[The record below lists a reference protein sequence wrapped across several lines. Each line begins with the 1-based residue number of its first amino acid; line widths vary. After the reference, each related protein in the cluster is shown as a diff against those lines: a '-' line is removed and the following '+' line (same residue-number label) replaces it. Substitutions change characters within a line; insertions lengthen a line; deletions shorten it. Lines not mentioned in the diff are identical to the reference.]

1 MKINQRVRYGISCL
15 FELSKHNHEYV
26 DAEKIAHAQSIPSAY
41 AQKVMQTLSHAGLV
55 WSLKGTGYRLARPL
69 SEITAYQVIEALTQD
84 TSTNDSII
92 SVGSML
98 EDRINKAL
106 NFSLDQLAIR

>member
-15 FELSKHNHEYV
+15 FELSKHIGEYV
-26 DAEKIAHAQSIPSAY
+26 DADAIASAQNIPNAY
-41 AQKVMQTLSHAGLV
+41 AQKVLQTLSHAGLV

-69 SEITAYQVIEALTQD
+69 SEITAYQVIEALTGD
-84 TSTNDSII
+84 VTTHENSI
-92 SVGSML
+92 SFGSLL
-98 EDRINKAL
+98 EERINKAL